1 MPHGLSM
8 CYSEVLHMVQNDF
21 VDSYDVTMLL
31 QDDDGKQYYEYHK
44 GLSLSDFE
52 VLYGNT
58 ADEIIRLR
66 LDKVL

>member
-1 MPHGLSM
+1 MM
-8 CYSEVLHMVQNDF
+8 QNDF
-21 VDSYDVTMLL
+21 VDSYNVTMLL
-31 QDDDGKQYYEYHK
+31 QDDNGKQYYEYHK

-58 ADEIIRLR
+58 ADEIIKLR